1 MSKSETNL
9 AWLWNRKVDRVAKA
23 KYSKKKMVKDKIR
36 GTKRLNSVVPR
47 KLEFYLF

>member
-23 KYSKKKMVKDKIR
+23 KYSKKMVKDEIR

>member
-9 AWLWNRKVDRVAKA
+9 AWLWNRKVDSVAEA
-23 KYSKKKMVKDKIR
+23 KYSKKKMVKDDIG
-36 GTKRLNSVVPR
+36 GTKELNSVVSC